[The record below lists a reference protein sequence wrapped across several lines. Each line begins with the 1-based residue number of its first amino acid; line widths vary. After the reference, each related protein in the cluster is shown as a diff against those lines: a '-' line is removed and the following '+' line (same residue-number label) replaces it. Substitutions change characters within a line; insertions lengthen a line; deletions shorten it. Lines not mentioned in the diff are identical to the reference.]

1 MYFKKNISK
10 NDNFFKTKRISY
22 RGFGIDENF
31 DTIYINPMIMI
42 VVLGLLW
49 LVIVFPLYLHYRKE
63 ISIRSK
69 STSLISGKVVGYNSF
84 IYSRHGESPQV
95 ALPLVEYT
103 VRGKQYRKRL
113 EYKQFIP
120 ASSGRIQKDVFSS
133 EYVYGSDR
141 SLDLKK
147 IFPVGSNM
155 AVYYNPKNPEEAYV
169 ERCISNEKYFK
180 YLFIGLSIFF
190 LILIGI
196 NLFRIFL

>member
-1 MYFKKNISK
+1 M
-10 NDNFFKTKRISY
+10 
-22 RGFGIDENF
+22 
-31 DTIYINPMIMI
+31 NPMIMI

-49 LVIVFPLYLHYRKE
+49 IVIVFSLYLHYRKE

-69 STSLISGKVVGYNSF
+69 SISLISGKVVGYNGS
-84 IYSRHGESPQV
+84 IYSRYGEPPKV

-113 EYKQFIP
+113 EYKQYIP
-120 ASSGRIQKDVFSS
+120 ASSGEIQKDVFSS
-133 EYVYGSDR
+133 DYIYGSDR
-141 SLDLKK
+141 SLDLKN
-147 IFPVGSNM
+147 IFPVGSSI

-169 ERCISNEKYFK
+169 ERYISNEKYFK
-180 YLFIGLSIFF
+180 YLYIGFSIIF

>member
-1 MYFKKNISK
+1 MKILIQYVLNIK
-10 NDNFFKTKRISY
+10 VTKEIVM
-22 RGFGIDENF
+22 
-31 DTIYINPMIMI
+31 NPMFMI

-69 STSLISGKVVGYNSF
+69 STSLISGKVVGYNSS
-84 IYSRHGESPQV
+84 IYTRHGEPPQV
-95 ALPLVEYT
+95 ALPLVDYT
-103 VRGKQYRKRL
+103 VRGKQYRQRL

-133 EYVYGSDR
+133 DYVYGSDR

-147 IFPVGSNM
+147 IFPVGSSM
-155 AVYYNPKNPEEAYV
+155 MVYY
-169 ERCISNEKYFK
+169 SNEKYFK
-180 YLFIGLSIFF
+180 YLFIGFSIFL

-196 NLFRIFL
+196 NFFRIFL

>member
-1 MYFKKNISK
+1 M
-10 NDNFFKTKRISY
+10 
-22 RGFGIDENF
+22 
-31 DTIYINPMIMI
+31 NPMITI

-69 STSLISGKVVGYNSF
+69 SISLISGKVVGYNSS
-84 IYSRHGESPQV
+84 IYTRHGEPPQV

-120 ASSGRIQKDVFSS
+120 ASSGRIQKNVFSS
-133 EYVYGSDR
+133 DYVYGSDR

-169 ERCISNEKYFK
+169 ERYISNEKYFK
-180 YLFIGLSIFF
+180 YLYIGFSIIF

>member
-10 NDNFFKTKRISY
+10 NDNFFETKRISY
-22 RGFGIDENF
+22 RGFGIDENS
-31 DTIYINPMIMI
+31 DTIYTEYQSN
-42 VVLGLLW
+42 V
-49 LVIVFPLYLHYRKE
+49 R
-63 ISIRSK
+63 
-69 STSLISGKVVGYNSF
+69 YNSS
-84 IYSRHGESPQV
+84 IYSRHGEQPQV

-113 EYKQFIP
+113 EYKHFIP
-120 ASSGRIQKDVFSS
+120 VSSGKIQKDIFSS
-133 EYVYGSDR
+133 DYVYGSDR

-147 IFPVGSNM
+147 IFPVGSGM
-155 AVYYNPKNPEEAYV
+155 TVYYNPKNPEEAYV

>member
-1 MYFKKNISK
+1 M
-10 NDNFFKTKRISY
+10 
-22 RGFGIDENF
+22 
-31 DTIYINPMIMI
+31 NPMIMI

-63 ISIRSK
+63 SSIRSK
-69 STSLISGKVVGYNSF
+69 STSIVSGKVVEYNSS
-84 IYSRHGESPQV
+84 IYTRHGEPLQI

-120 ASSGRIQKDVFSS
+120 ASSGKIQKDVFSS
-133 EYVYGSDR
+133 DYVHGSDR

-155 AVYYNPKNPEEAYV
+155 AVYYNLKNPEDAYV
-169 ERCISNEKYFK
+169 ERYISNEKYFK
-180 YLFIGLSIFF
+180 NLFIGFSIFF

-196 NLFRIFL
+196 IFVRLFL

>member
-1 MYFKKNISK
+1 MKVLIQYVLNIK
-10 NDNFFKTKRISY
+10 VTKEIV
-22 RGFGIDENF
+22 
-31 DTIYINPMIMI
+31 INPMITI

-69 STSLISGKVVGYNSF
+69 STSLISGKVVGYNSS
-84 IYSRHGESPQV
+84 IYSRHGEPSQV

-120 ASSGRIQKDVFSS
+120 ASSGKIQKDVFSS
-133 EYVYGSDR
+133 DYVYGSDR
-141 SLDLKK
+141 SLDLRK
-147 IFPVGSNM
+147 IFPIGSNM
-155 AVYYNPKNPEEAYV
+155 MVYYNPKNPEEAYV

-180 YLFIGLSIFF
+180 YLFIGFSIFL

-196 NLFRIFL
+196 NFFRLFL